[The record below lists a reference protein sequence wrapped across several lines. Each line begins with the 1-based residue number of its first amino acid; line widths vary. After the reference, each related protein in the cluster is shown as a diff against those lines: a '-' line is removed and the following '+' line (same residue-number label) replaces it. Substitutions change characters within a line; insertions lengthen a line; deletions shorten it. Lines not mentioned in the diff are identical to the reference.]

1 KVKFNG
7 DYLALEYKVN
17 DADEWKTVTSKEFDA
32 QIGDTVHIR
41 KKSSGVEGKHGY
53 VKESAEITLTVA
65 AENIGKRAE
74 TEQGMEVEITN
85 VSLKL
90 TQTLDGNR
98 IKVTAALENT
108 SGIEYFG
115 SLSYDYTWRVDGFI
129 ADNLNYAE
137 VNNNVLYLDQ
147 SQMASGETYQV
158 SAFVEIHYKTTI
170 PKNDIVL
177 MKEQKQLSVTVQ

>member
-1 KVKFNG
+1 
-7 DYLALEYKVN
+7 
-17 DADEWKTVTSKEFDA
+17 
-32 QIGDTVHIR
+32 
-41 KKSSGVEGKHGY
+41 
-53 VKESAEITLTVA
+53 
-65 AENIGKRAE
+65 
-74 TEQGMEVEITN
+74 
-85 VSLKL
+85 
-90 TQTLDGNR
+90 
-98 IKVTAALENT
+98 LENT